1 MSVVDDAIEFLEDL
15 IMGDF
20 KENPSNMSIIAN
32 AVIGLIPIADQV
44 LDVRDVA
51 GMVCRIAKKGPAN
64 CTVDDWV
71 DLSFAA
77 IGCIPEV
84 GSLFK
89 GVFKPLWKS
98 RKVVKKI
105 DAKTWSSI
113 DRMLGMSKGSSIK
126 YLKAFPWVK
135 RKAEALQ
142 QLNEAFVGLDQ
153 LLAFLSEPRW
163 WVPDNLELLAKKM
176 RPLVKQVREPIKKGF
191 DMGFKAMQDF
201 VIDMIGEEGYK
212 VVNAAATVALST
224 NNKAKHSNE
233 KSKIKAVATP
243 TKQQQKTATNNK
255 NTAKSSPNT
264 KAQNKAANP
273 KATTP
278 TAPKNQTNAKKTE
291 ANKQNQ
297 GIVKRADHDK
307 VSGHERQNVEKG
319 KGNQTN
325 VTKKTLR
332 ELPQFNNILGFMSEH
347 IVDYFCATE
356 FKWGSDWAK
365 HDDGVNGKWL
375 KGLPNST
382 NVGKLNNRK
391 RKQSLLSIVDVNG
404 QGIDSVWRVSE
415 SNVHNNS
422 RKYAIVEAKSS
433 KKITQPKTNNKPS
446 VVSKL
451 GINENLPDLL
461 DPPTDADNNKNTVVK
476 KGEKAGKNTKSKSNS
491 NKSTKNNNQ
500 QKGSGASVIVQM
512 SREWIEQNLLS
523 AVGDPTLKRSIL
535 LSYSRHLLYT
545 PLYLESMIQHEKA
558 LLSVVGQSWPLKLP
572 DPSLHTNHSIPNQ
585 YRHDENEVKAAVNT
599 KKDRLRI
606 KFGNLKSL
614 DKE

>member
-51 GMVCRIAKKGPAN
+51 GMVCRITNKGPAN
-64 CTVDDWV
+64 CTIDDWV

-126 YLKAFPWVK
+126 YLKTFPWAQ
-135 RKAEALQ
+135 RKAQALQ
-142 QLNEAFVGLDQ
+142 QLNIAFNSLDQ
-153 LLAFLSEPRW
+153 LLAYLSIPRW
-163 WVPDNLELLAKKM
+163 WIPDNLELLARRM
-176 RPLVKQVREPIKKGF
+176 RPKVKQVRDPIKKGF

-212 VVNAAATVALST
+212 VVNAAATIALST
-224 NNKAKHSNE
+224 GNKTKSSHE
-233 KSKIKAVATP
+233 KSKVKLVGNNTQKKVNGGSTASKKVDNKATGSAVAG
-243 TKQQQKTATNNK
+243 KKVD
-255 NTAKSSPNT
+255 
-264 KAQNKAANP
+264 
-273 KATTP
+273 
-278 TAPKNQTNAKKTE
+278 AKKQE
-291 ANKQNQ
+291 VDKKKV
-297 GIVKRADHDK
+297 GGEKRADHDK
-307 VSGHERQNVEKG
+307 VNGNERQTVKEPN
-319 KGNQTN
+319 GNQTIA
-325 VTKKTLR
+325 TKKTLR
-332 ELPQFNNILGFMSEH
+332 ELPQFNNILGFISEH
-347 IVDYFCATE
+347 IVDYFCASE
-356 FKWGSDWAK
+356 FKWGEDWSK
-365 HDDGVNGKWL
+365 HDDGINGKWT
-375 KGLPNST
+375 KGLPDELIS
-382 NVGKLNNRK
+382 GKLNNRK

-404 QGIDSVWRVSE
+404 KGIDSVWRVSE
-415 SNVHNNS
+415 SNIHNNS
-422 RKYAIVEAKSS
+422 KKYAVVEAKSA
-433 KKITQPKTNNKPS
+433 KKVTQPKSSNKPS

-451 GINENLPDLL
+451 GVNTSLTDLL
-461 DPPTDADNNKNTVVK
+461 DPPIEDNRSKSSVVK
-476 KGEKAGKNTKSKSNS
+476 KGEKAGKSKKT
-491 NKSTKNNNQ
+491 NKITNKETQN
-500 QKGSGASVIVQM
+500 KGTGGTVIVQM

-523 AVGDPTLKRSIL
+523 AVGDPNLKRSIL
-535 LSYSRHLLYT
+535 LSYSRHLFYT
-545 PLYLESMIQHEKA
+545 PLYLESMIQHEEA
-558 LLSVVGQSWPLKLP
+558 LLSISDQGWPLKLP
-572 DPSLHTNHSIPNQ
+572 DSSLHTNHTIPTQ
-585 YRHDENEVKAAVNT
+585 YRHDENEVRNAVNT
-599 KKDRLRI
+599 KKERLRV